1 MKSCCGEDKLQY
13 EKEIEKIK
21 REDQRAG
28 AERPVGGEESHYF
41 WYKAFGVFSSIQ
53 KGWTSKK
60 NPGQIL
66 GGFFFFFFFL
76 RLPELGVLYI
86 WPALF
91 FFFLFVLGFYFSFV

>member
-41 WYKAFGVFSSIQ
+41 WYKAFGVFSSIHV
-53 KGWTSKK
+53 KK
-60 NPGQIL
+60 KEGRNPGRI
-66 GGFFFFFFFL
+66 FFFFFL

-91 FFFLFVLGFYFSFV
+91 FFFFYLSLVFIFLLFNA

>member
-53 KGWTSKK
+53 KGWT
-60 NPGQIL
+60 
-66 GGFFFFFFFL
+66 
-76 RLPELGVLYI
+76 
-86 WPALF
+86 
-91 FFFLFVLGFYFSFV
+91 